1 MYFKEIVL
9 AKIINSHLTFLK
21 PTKSIKYIFNLNIQE
36 DIKNSVFDKINE
48 LSEKSRLLLEKGPAY
63 QNDIKS
69 VYVAGCSRKNTWK
82 NILLLC
88 AVCSKYKHLQLAYKF
103 NDVEEKKIRN
113 CRIYLPFKHFLKSGF
128 ILKTIHLLVAHYILL
143 V

>member
-69 VYVAGCSRKNTWK
+69 VYVAGWVFQEEHMKKYTFT
-82 NILLLC
+82 LC
-88 AVCSKYKHLQLAYKF
+88 CLQQ
-103 NDVEEKKIRN
+103 I
-113 CRIYLPFKHFLKSGF
+113 
-128 ILKTIHLLVAHYILL
+128 
-143 V
+143 